1 MPARKARGLFAS
13 LPRRSRTRINAS
25 LVEPDGH
32 GVLPSAPTP
41 LPLLKPGAVQA
52 WRGDDC
58 IKLEH
63 HQQLPST
70 PRTRAALVLQ
80 KAQER
85 AAFGRKSNGRTKARE
100 PTHAMTPRDQE
111 ARDLMHG
118 VGGGDARQWIARAE
132 ETMIP
137 FDAGGGDLDA
147 RVFVRSSGASLLCRP
162 RQLKCRGDTISLQHS
177 DELGEIVVRSVRSAD
192 PLKYELVLTVQAPS
206 GALVEI
212 VVRCLREAHFDTLVK
227 LQ

>member
-1 MPARKARGLFAS
+1 
-13 LPRRSRTRINAS
+13 
-25 LVEPDGH
+25 
-32 GVLPSAPTP
+32 
-41 LPLLKPGAVQA
+41 
-52 WRGDDC
+52 
-58 IKLEH
+58 
-63 HQQLPST
+63 
-70 PRTRAALVLQ
+70 
-80 KAQER
+80 
-85 AAFGRKSNGRTKARE
+85 
-100 PTHAMTPRDQE
+100 
-111 ARDLMHG
+111 
-118 VGGGDARQWIARAE
+118 
-132 ETMIP
+132 MIP